1 VDLSPHYLA
10 IAKARAEDSKGKDG
24 GSRLFRD
31 AQFIHS
37 PAELTHEAVGT
48 AAVDL
53 VYSQFLF
60 HELPADAS
68 RTILKSV
75 AKALRPG
82 KNYFKF
88 LYTVS

>member
-37 PAELTHEAVGT
+37 PAELTHEAVGM